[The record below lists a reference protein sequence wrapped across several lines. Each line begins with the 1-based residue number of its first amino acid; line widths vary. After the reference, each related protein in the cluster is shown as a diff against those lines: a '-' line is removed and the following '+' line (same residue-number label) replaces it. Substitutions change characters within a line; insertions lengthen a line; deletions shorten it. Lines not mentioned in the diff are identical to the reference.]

1 MLNQLYRFK
10 TSKTVYSQNIKVLNR
25 FANRIKS
32 TFLNKC
38 MSTIYIINEY
48 TSLETGDLDTRDA
61 NSYGQMVFARGSGVL
76 CSAEIQ
82 TMDKILRKPCL
93 RQKQKISIS
102 DKIGF
107 PPFPGNR
114 IFFKIVLKT

>member
-61 NSYGQMVFARGSGVL
+61 NSYGQVVFARGSGVL
-76 CSAEIQ
+76 SHAETNNGQ
-82 TMDKILRKPCL
+82 NT
-93 RQKQKISIS
+93 
-102 DKIGF
+102 
-107 PPFPGNR
+107 
-114 IFFKIVLKT
+114 